1 MRISNNMMTYNFLGS
16 MNKSLNRMNNLQ
28 EQLSDGKRIHRP
40 SDDPIAMI
48 RSLRFNTNLVTNEQ
62 YNQNV
67 KDGISWMK
75 TTDGALSDLGS
86 ILIQA
91 KETVV
96 KAIAPNPGIA
106 FQTLGTEIDGLISH
120 IVNLANSQ
128 IGDRYI
134 FAGQKDKM
142 NPPLQPVTY
151 DPVTGKVTYNGDSGK
166 ISMPLQAGPPN
177 PDQDSVNVTA
187 LEALGVNMELINHL
201 VDVKKQLASGAPDL
215 QYLSNTALKNIDDDH
230 NRVLLTQT
238 KLGARMSMYELADNF
253 LQDDNVTI
261 NTYIADNED
270 LDIAKALTDY
280 KTNENVYKAAL
291 SIGSKIMPV
300 SLVDFLR

>member
-1 MRISNNMMTYNFLGS
+1 MDR
-16 MNKSLNRMNNLQ
+16 SLNRMNRLQ

-40 SDDPIAMI
+40 SDDPLATI
-48 RSLRFNTNLVTNEQ
+48 RSLRFNSNLVSNEQ
-62 YNQNV
+62 FNQNV
-67 KDGISWMK
+67 KDGISWME

-96 KAIAPNPGIA
+96 KAIAPNPEIA
-106 FQTLGTEIDGLISH
+106 FQTLGTEIDGLINH
-120 IVNLANSQ
+120 VINLANTQ

-142 NPPLQPVTY
+142 NPPLQPVTI
-151 DPVTGKVTYNGDSGK
+151 DANGNVVYNGDNGK
-166 ISMPLQAGPPN
+166 VSMPIQQGPVDPAH
-177 PDQDSVNVTA
+177 DSVNVTT
-187 LEALGVNMELINHL
+187 LEAFGVNLELINHL
-201 VDVKKQLASGAPDL
+201 TDIKKQLMSGTPDL
-215 QYLSNTALKNIDDDH
+215 QYLSNTALANIDSDH
-230 NRVLLTQT
+230 DRVLLAQT

-253 LQDDNVTI
+253 LQDNNVTI

-270 LDIAKALTDY
+270 LDIAKALTDF
-280 KTNENVYKAAL
+280 KTNENVYQAAL

-300 SLVDFLR
+300 SLVDFLK

>member
-1 MRISNNMMTYNFLGS
+1 MRISNHTMTYNFLSS
-16 MNKSLNRMNNLQ
+16 MNKSLNRMNKLQ

-40 SDDPIAMI
+40 SDDPIATI
-48 RSLRFNTNLVTNEQ
+48 RSLRFNSNLVRNEQ

-67 KDGISWMK
+67 KDGISWME

-91 KETVV
+91 KATVV
-96 KAIAPNPGIA
+96 KAIAPNPDIA
-106 FQTLGTEIDGLISH
+106 FQTLGTEIDGLINH
-120 IVNLANSQ
+120 VVNLANSQ

-142 NPPLQPVTY
+142 SPPMQPLVY
-151 DPVTGKVTYNGDSGK
+151 DAVNGTVTYNGDNGK
-166 ISMPLQAGPPN
+166 VSMPLQAGPPN
-177 PDQDSVNVTA
+177 PDQDSVNITA
-187 LEALGVNMELINHL
+187 LEALGVNMELITHL
-201 VDVKKQLASGAPDL
+201 IDVKQQLASGTPDL

-230 NRVLLTQT
+230 NRVLLAQTQ
-238 KLGARMSMYELADNF
+238 LGARMSMYELANNF

-261 NTYIADNED
+261 TTYIADNED
-270 LDIAKALTDY
+270 VNMAKALTDFN
-280 KTNENVYKAAL
+280 TNENVYRAAL
-291 SIGSKIMPV
+291 SVGSKIMPP